1 MLGYTVSA
9 ANCLM
14 GNIGFCEAKMNSK
27 SMLLNASIRLD
38 SVVRVLNVE
47 SYNYGTLASQV
58 SI

>member
-14 GNIGFCEAKMNSK
+14 GNIGSCEPKMNSE
-27 SMLLNASIRLD
+27 SMLSNASIRLD

-47 SYNYGTLASQV
+47 FYSYSTLASRV
-58 SI
+58 PI